1 LLRSVDEAELTP
13 AIEVRGLTVRFGSR
27 YGLQDATAAAKQGD
41 VVCLVGLNGSGKST
55 LLKAIVGMVRAT
67 GYVSVLGR
75 SDDSRRRLTAFL
87 PQREEINWNFPVTVL
102 EVVMMGRASSLTR
115 LGWTTRADREAALE
129 ALAKV
134 DLADLRDRGIS
145 ELSGGQQQR
154 AMLARALYSEAPV
167 LLLDEPLT
175 GIDPTTRDDVLDLL
189 RRLADGGTTVL
200 LATHDILDANRIADR
215 AWGLNGTVV
224 ADVPG
229 AELLDEA
236 VLRKIYGERLIVL
249 SGTRLAI
256 GDQVK

>member
-1 LLRSVDEAELTP
+1 LLRSVDDAELTP
-13 AIEVRGLTVRFGSR
+13 AVEVRGLTVRFGSR
-27 YGLQDATAAAKQGD
+27 YGLQDATASAKQGD

-75 SDDSRRRLTAFL
+75 SDDRRRRLVAFL

-115 LGWTTRADREAALE
+115 LVWTTRADREAALE

-224 ADVPG
+224 ADIPG

-249 SGTRLAI
+249 SGTKMAI

>member
-1 LLRSVDEAELTP
+1 LLRSADVELTP
-13 AIEVRGLTVRFGSR
+13 AVEVRGLTVRFGSR
-27 YGLQDATAAAKQGD
+27 YGLRDATAAAKPGD

-55 LLKAIVGMVRAT
+55 LLKAIVGMVPST
-67 GYVSVLGR
+67 GYVSVLGA
-75 SDDSRRRLTAFL
+75 SDGKRRRLVAYL
-87 PQREEINWNFPVTVL
+87 PQREEINWNFPVSVL

-115 LGWTTRADREAALE
+115 LGWTTHGDREAALE
-129 ALAKV
+129 ALARV
-134 DLADLRDRGIS
+134 DLADLRARGIS

-189 RRLADGGTTVL
+189 RKLADGGTTIL

-215 AWGLNGTVV
+215 VWGLNGTIV
-224 ADVPG
+224 ADVTG
-229 AELLDEA
+229 AALLDEA
-236 VLRKIYGERLIVL
+236 VLRRIYGERLIVL
-249 SGTRLAI
+249 AGTRMAI